1 MIKKKIYIA
10 GKVTGENKLDCM
22 MKFGDAAT
30 QLEFLGFEPVN
41 PLEVVGDWKVT
52 WREAMNRCIKALVD
66 CDGIYF
72 LEDHRQ
78 SVGATIEKRLSYDLE
93 IKPFFDI
100 DSLIRYEWNS

>member
-1 MIKKKIYIA
+1 MKKKIYIA
-10 GKVTGENKLDCM
+10 GKVTGEDKIDCII
-22 MKFGDAAT
+22 KFGNMAT
-30 QLEFLGFEPVN
+30 VLEGLGFEPVN

-72 LEDHRQ
+72 LEDHR
-78 SVGATIEKRLSYDLE
+78 SSPGATIEKRLSYDLE

-100 DSLIRYEWNS
+100 DTLTRHQWNS